1 MKKDD
6 LIKWAIKGIS
16 AEIDE
21 KEKTIHQG
29 QRYIKAIEAGEKV
42 NTPMTKTEIQAVIY
56 KLNNE
61 IEALSKEL
69 FDLKWELSF
78 DETYEL

>member
-1 MKKDD
+1 MKNNN
-6 LIKWAIKGIS
+6 LIKWAIKGIR

-21 KEKTIHQG
+21 KEKTVQQG
-29 QRYIKAIEAGEKV
+29 YKYIKAIEAGEKV
-42 NTPMTKTEIQAVIY
+42 NTPMTKTEIEAVIY
-56 KLNNE
+56 KLNRD
-61 IEALSKEL
+61 IEDLSKEL